1 MMLGL
6 VIVCFHRP
14 LADFILARDRE
25 LVELFAQRGIRLP
38 SLPTPG
44 FGHNLYFLIGFGIAV
59 FSMARI
65 WLAL

>member
-6 VIVCFHRP
+6 AIVCFHRP

-25 LVELFAQRGIRLP
+25 LTEMFAQRGIRLP
-38 SLPTPG
+38 NLPTPS
-44 FGHNLYFLIGFGIAV
+44 FTHNLYFAIGCGIAI

-65 WLAL
+65 WMAL